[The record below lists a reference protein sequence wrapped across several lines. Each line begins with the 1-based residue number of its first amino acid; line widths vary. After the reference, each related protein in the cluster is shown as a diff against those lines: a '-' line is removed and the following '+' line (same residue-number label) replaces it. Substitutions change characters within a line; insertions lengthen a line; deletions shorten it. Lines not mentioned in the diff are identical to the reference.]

1 MLSPTYFSFFFPFS
15 LLLLFHPSLN
25 RWNLA
30 KYIFL
35 SSFIFF
41 LSFYLVSFFTVL
53 KYIYIIPLVTAYFVR
68 SIFQRRDSTI
78 PLIKISKK
86 IIKFRDHFWKISST
100 TIPSLLRSF
109 KFNHVNCRCLELPAN
124 DPPREINADGNSILP
139 RVTPALGFDVRVR
152 VDWRRI
158 QVRGCINYENVSISR
173 TRYPPFNHRDPRDI
187 SKRRESKSSTETQ
200 TTRSGWIN
208 AELLEIHARRRATCN
223 DTFRV

>member
-1 MLSPTYFSFFFPFS
+1 MRNIYFFLVSFSFFLS
-15 LLLLFHPSLN
+15 IL
-25 RWNLA
+25 
-30 KYIFL
+30 FL
-35 SSFIFF
+35 SLQYSNI
-41 LSFYLVSFFTVL
+41 
-53 KYIYIIPLVTAYFVR
+53 YIYIIPLVTAYFVR

-152 VDWRRI
+152 VD
-158 QVRGCINYENVSISR
+158 
-173 TRYPPFNHRDPRDI
+173 
-187 SKRRESKSSTETQ
+187 
-200 TTRSGWIN
+200 
-208 AELLEIHARRRATCN
+208 
-223 DTFRV
+223 